1 MGSSKSA
8 GAGGAGVRVVGQAQM
23 LLGGGVGGAG
33 PGKRGARHPSAPHSA
48 SRPSAPTWSSA
59 RPHPR
64 RPPGSAPLAPQA
76 PSSPPRAPRVPAA
89 RPALQLPTRPPSPVV
104 RSSRPPGLRSPLP
117 PSPAPQH
124 PGPAPGPPPPA
135 PRASPATRRLRAQL
149 AALAGPAHFP
159 SLAAAGAAQAQWSP
173 GRAGPGL
180 CCPLAVSRPVTEAL
194 SFQVKRCAPPG
205 GSPWA
210 RGPHARLCSQAA
222 HWRVASLLKPWV
234 GE

>member
-23 LLGGGVGGAG
+23 LLGGGVEGAG
-33 PGKRGARHPSAPHSA
+33 PGKRGARHPSAPHFA

-89 RPALQLPTRPPSPVV
+89 RPALQLPTRPRSPVV

-124 PGPAPGPPPPA
+124 PGPAPGPPTPGPAGLTCHSAA
-135 PRASPATRRLRAQL
+135 PRPARCSGRPRPLPVPGRGGRGAGAVEPRAGG
-149 AALAGPAHFP
+149 AGP
-159 SLAAAGAAQAQWSP
+159 L
-173 GRAGPGL
+173 L
-180 CCPLAVSRPVTEAL
+180 
-194 SFQVKRCAPPG
+194 PPG
-205 GSPWA
+205 GLPA
-210 RGPHARLCSQAA
+210 CD
-222 HWRVASLLKPWV
+222 
-234 GE
+234 